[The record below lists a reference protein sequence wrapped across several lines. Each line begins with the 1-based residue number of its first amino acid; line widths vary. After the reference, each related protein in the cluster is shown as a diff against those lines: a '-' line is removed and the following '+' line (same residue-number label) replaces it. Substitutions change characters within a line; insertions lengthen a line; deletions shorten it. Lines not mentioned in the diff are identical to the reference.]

1 MSRPEF
7 IYAPALPEDFRCRV
21 PLRETRQLYVVNGT
35 VQGAGAP
42 LSIRMDEGQA
52 MDKMLQIIAIRN
64 DDGPEALAFEEN
76 FNFAENSS
84 GKILHCSH
92 TFSPTEF
99 STEEKIN
106 ITLGKGASLEF
117 TVMQHE
123 HSRAAH
129 DTLFSINLA
138 EGAALNLVVITL
150 NGGKVNNRLK
160 ASLNGRKAD
169 CRLAGLYL
177 TGGSQK
183 ADTSVE
189 LIHQVPECSS
199 NQLFK
204 GILDQEG
211 KASFYG
217 LIRVV
222 PDAQKTEAYQ
232 ANHNLL
238 LSETARA
245 TTQPQL
251 EIYADDVK
259 CSHGAT
265 VGKLRE
271 DELFYMRTRGIP
283 DSEARIL
290 QQMAFAYEVLERIYS
305 PELRDRLL
313 SLVEKRLRGTL

>member
-7 IYAPALPEDFRCRV
+7 IYAPALPDDFRCRV

-42 LSIRMDEGQA
+42 LSIRMEKGQA

-64 DDGPEALAFEEN
+64 DEGPAELSFGES
-76 FNFAENSS
+76 FHFAEGSA
-84 GKILHCSH
+84 GRILHCSH
-92 TFSPTEF
+92 TFAPTEF
-99 STEEKIN
+99 VTSEKVD
-106 ITLGKGASLEF
+106 ITLERGASVEF

-123 HSRAAH
+123 HSRASH
-129 DTLFSINLA
+129 ETLFNISLS
-138 EGAALNLVVITL
+138 EGASLNLVVITL
-150 NGGKVNNRLK
+150 NGGKVVNRINS
-160 ASLNGRKAD
+160 ALNGKHAD
-169 CRLAGLYL
+169 CRLSGLYL

-189 LIHQVPECSS
+189 LTHSVPDCSS

-211 KASFYG
+211 RTSFYG

-222 PDAQKTEAYQ
+222 PDAQRTEAYQ

-238 LSETARA
+238 LSDSARA
-245 TTQPQL
+245 ITQPQL

-313 SLVEKRLRGTL
+313 SLVERRLRGTL